1 LLFDISFVAKHS
13 IYQGVLPVPGSTI
26 IDISCSE
33 QEQLLFELRRARY
46 GYWLAL
52 HIILLCAAGY
62 TPTQIAAV
70 LFCSR
75 SSVYRA
81 VRAYRAGA
89 LDTLTDTDSAHRAS
103 SLTPSLRRSL
113 LALLKRMPSA
123 YGWCRT
129 RWSCATLAAQIEV
142 QRGVAVS
149 AATLRRWLHQLGWVW
164 KRAKLVARDDDPE
177 RISKLARIRFCFENL
192 SCRAALLFADELDIH
207 LLPKVGYQ
215 WMPKGEVVEVV
226 TPGVNQKRY
235 LAGALDTLTGKVISC
250 IGERKTRWLF
260 LELLNAIDASYA
272 VAAYRRV
279 VVVVDNFGIHKA
291 KVIQQWLAAHPRI
304 ELLFVPAYCP
314 KANPIER
321 VFWEVHDKCTRNHRR
336 KQIGQLVGDVEQHL
350 QVNGPWPYKLSAI
363 YYTAEVTAAVKEL
376 EKQQLL
382 KAA

>member
-1 LLFDISFVAKHS
+1 M
-13 IYQGVLPVPGSTI
+13 PGSTI
-26 IDISCSE
+26 IDLSCSE
-33 QEQLLFELRRARY
+33 QEQLLFELRRARF

-75 SSVYRA
+75 SSIYRA
-81 VRAYRAGA
+81 VRVYRAGS
-89 LDTLTDTDSAHRAS
+89 LVGLTHAEQPQRGG

-113 LALLKRMPSA
+113 LALLKCTPSA

-129 RWSCATLAAQIEV
+129 RWSCATLAAQIKV
-142 QRGVAVS
+142 QRGVQVS
-149 AATLRRWLHQLGWVW
+149 AATVRRWLHSMGWVW

-177 RISKLARIRFCFENL
+177 RVNKLARIRFCLENL
-192 SCRAALLFADELDIH
+192 TRRAALVFADELDIH
-207 LLPKVGYQ
+207 LLPKIGYQ

-226 TPGVNQKRY
+226 TPGQNQKRY
-235 LAGALDTLTGKVISC
+235 LAAALDHLTGRVISC
-250 IGERKTRWLF
+250 IGERKTAALF
-260 LELLNAIDASYA
+260 LELLKGLD
-272 VAAYRRV
+272 AAYPSTSYPRLY
-279 VVVVDNFGIHKA
+279 VVVDNFGIHKA
-291 KVIQQWLAAHPRI
+291 KAVAQWLALHSRI
-304 ELLFVPAYCP
+304 KLLILPTCCP

-350 QVNGPWPYKLSAI
+350 EVNGPWPYKLSAI

-376 EKQQLL
+376 EKQQLF

>member
-13 IYQGVLPVPGSTI
+13 IYQGVCPVPGSTI
-26 IDISCSE
+26 IDLSCFE
-33 QEQLLFELRRARY
+33 QEQMLFELRRARF

-62 TPTQIAAV
+62 TPTQIAAA

-81 VRAYRAGA
+81 VRAYRAGS
-89 LDTLTDTDSAHRAS
+89 LVGFTDGEQPRRVG

-113 LALLKRMPSA
+113 LALLKRAPSA

-129 RWSCATLAAQIEV
+129 RWSCATLATQIKV
-142 QRGVAVS
+142 QRGTQVS
-149 AATLRRWLHQLGWVW
+149 TATLRRWLHQLDWVW
-164 KRAKLVARDDDPE
+164 KRAKLVARDDDPD
-177 RISKLARIRFCFENL
+177 RINKLARIRFCFENL
-192 SCRAALLFADELDIH
+192 ACQAALIFADELDIH

-215 WMPKGEVVEVV
+215 WMPKGEVVEII
-226 TPGVNQKRY
+226 TPGQNQKRY
-235 LAGALDTLTGKVISC
+235 LAGALDHLTGKVVSC
-250 IGERKTRWLF
+250 IGERKTAALF
-260 LELLNAIDASYA
+260 LELLKAMDATYPA
-272 VAAYRRV
+272 DAYRRLY
-279 VVVVDNFGIHKA
+279 VVVDNFRIHKA
-291 KVIQQWLAAHPRI
+291 KVVAQWLALHPRI
-304 ELLFVPAYCP
+304 ELLFLPTYCP

-336 KQIGQLVGDVEQHL
+336 TQIEQLVGDVEQHL